1 MIILVNSK
9 INSSNIQ
16 SSLGKPEYSYYF
28 LLAQL
33 IPAMEQFARVIE
45 LESPEEVDA
54 TYRKLSATGES
65 VVFISASPPH
75 LTPLDLQCPTVSLFA
90 WEFPDAPDQPWDNNP
105 CNDWRHPLKHLAGAI
120 ASSWES
126 AQAVR
131 NLDGH
136 SCPVTS
142 VPAAVW
148 PHFGDLLPEGG
159 WRPAATQRH
168 FEFSGFVL
176 DSHVLG
182 LSANGLV
189 QHAPRSPRY
198 TRVNSAGKDKR
209 GAIGQTLDIF
219 RSWRAAIR
227 NRKSKADA
235 ALPAGEVPPPNPAGT
250 QPVANCRFELSGVV
264 FCTVLS
270 PKDGRKNWDDI
281 VTAFCWAFRDNP
293 DATLIL
299 KITHHDLELYRIFLL
314 TLLSRLAPFRCRVLT
329 LHGFLDD
336 QQYRELISVSDF
348 YVNASTCEGLCLP
361 LMEFLSAGK
370 PALAPRHTAM
380 LDYLD
385 ENIAHVVDT
394 AEELADWPHDPTGE
408 LRSRRHRLNWE
419 SLMLGFQ
426 TCERMARQEPDRYQ
440 RMSMNASQHMR
451 RFCDTPVVARQL
463 EDFLTPLLTPR
474 HAGGAQ

>member
-1 MIILVNSK
+1 MTEKSPLPPLFRRLQCSWNAGCISAKQSTSPPVKEPEASVAYQNNKENLMIILVNSK

-235 ALPAGEVPPPNPAGT
+235 ARSEEHTSELQSRPHLV
-250 QPVANCRFELSGVV
+250 CRLLLE
-264 FCTVLS
+264 
-270 PKDGRKNWDDI
+270 KKKQKN
-281 VTAFCWAFRDNP
+281 
-293 DATLIL
+293 
-299 KITHHDLELYRIFLL
+299 K
-314 TLLSRLAPFRCRVLT
+314 
-329 LHGFLDD
+329 
-336 QQYRELISVSDF
+336 
-348 YVNASTCEGLCLP
+348 
-361 LMEFLSAGK
+361 K
-370 PALAPRHTAM
+370 K
-380 LDYLD
+380 
-385 ENIAHVVDT
+385 
-394 AEELADWPHDPTGE
+394 
-408 LRSRRHRLNWE
+408 
-419 SLMLGFQ
+419 
-426 TCERMARQEPDRYQ
+426 
-440 RMSMNASQHMR
+440 
-451 RFCDTPVVARQL
+451 
-463 EDFLTPLLTPR
+463 
-474 HAGGAQ
+474 